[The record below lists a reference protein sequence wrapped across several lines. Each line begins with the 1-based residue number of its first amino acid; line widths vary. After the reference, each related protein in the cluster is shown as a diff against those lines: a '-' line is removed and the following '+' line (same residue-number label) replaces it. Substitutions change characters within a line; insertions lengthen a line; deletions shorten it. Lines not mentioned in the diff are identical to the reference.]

1 MTHINQ
7 VPLDKEYSYPDVL
20 DINKFLA
27 FSPYPVLSLCE
38 TGAFWKAS
46 KSSIDVT
53 SNDNPEDDE
62 EDEDNEPEDMV

>member
-1 MTHINQ
+1 M
-7 VPLDKEYSYPDVL
+7 
-20 DINKFLA
+20 
-27 FSPYPVLSLCE
+27 LSLCE

-62 EDEDNEPEDMV
+62 EDEDNEPEDMVENIL